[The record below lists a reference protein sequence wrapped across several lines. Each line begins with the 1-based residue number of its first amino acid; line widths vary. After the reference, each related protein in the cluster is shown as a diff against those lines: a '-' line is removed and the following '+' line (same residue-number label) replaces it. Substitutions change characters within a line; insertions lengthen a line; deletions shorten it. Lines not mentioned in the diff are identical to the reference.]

1 MTLFKLSLKN
11 LKKSVRDYAIYFLT
25 LVLGVAIFY
34 VFNAIEDQTVMLE
47 ITATARELINLMLG
61 VLSGV
66 SVFVAFIL
74 GFLIIYASRFLM
86 KRRGREFAIY
96 MTLGMG
102 KGQISRLLLTETL
115 MIGIVSLVV
124 GLVLGVGLSQ
134 IMSALVVNMFQGDMT
149 EYGFVF
155 SPGACVRSC
164 IYFGIMYLIVMMF
177 QTFSVGKCQL
187 IDLLRIRQKAEKVR
201 MKNPS
206 LSVIVFLAAVGMLAY
221 AYYVVTRDP
230 TEITADMIRLPMMLG
245 CAGTFLVFWSVSGF
259 LLQLFMAVKRVY
271 FRGLNCFVLRQ
282 ISSKINT
289 TVWSMTVICLMLFV
303 AVCAMSACL
312 SINNSMNR
320 NLDNLAPVS
329 IQLKAAVNLDESDL
343 AAGYTQEQ
351 IDNSNLTI
359 PQRLEMMDVDIMD
372 DLKDVLTV
380 YTYESPDVTM
390 GASIGEEGMAVLAQ
404 NYRYMSP
411 ETHEDL
417 MKISDYN
424 RVAQMYGKP
433 TYTLAED
440 EYMVIA
446 NMEVVMEIR
455 NEGLASGRTITV
467 SGRTLHPKYAQC
479 QDGIL
484 EMAVNPVNNGIILVP
499 DDLLTQDMATEEY
512 LMANYKA
519 TSREAQIAVEDKLTN
534 VSAEGMANAAKIPE
548 PDGSTRISLAE
559 GSMGFGAMITF
570 IGLYLGII
578 FLISGAAIL
587 ALKEMSDSEDNRE
600 RFQMLRELGAE
611 ESQIGRALFAQIG
624 IFFLCPLVLAVIH
637 SIFGLKFCELL
648 LVTMGDPRLLESVT
662 QAGGIIVAVYGGYFL
677 LTYLCSRRMIRE
689 RR

>member
-1 MTLFKLSLKN
+1 M
-11 LKKSVRDYAIYFLT
+11 
-25 LVLGVAIFY
+25 
-34 VFNAIEDQTVMLE
+34 
-47 ITATARELINLMLG
+47 
-61 VLSGV
+61 
-66 SVFVAFIL
+66 
-74 GFLIIYASRFLM
+74 
-86 KRRGREFAIY
+86 
-96 MTLGMG
+96 
-102 KGQISRLLLTETL
+102 
-115 MIGIVSLVV
+115 
-124 GLVLGVGLSQ
+124 
-134 IMSALVVNMFQGDMT
+134 
-149 EYGFVF
+149 
-155 SPGACVRSC
+155 
-164 IYFGIMYLIVMMF
+164 
-177 QTFSVGKCQL
+177 
-187 IDLLRIRQKAEKVR
+187 
-201 MKNPS
+201 
-206 LSVIVFLAAVGMLAY
+206 
-221 AYYVVTRDP
+221 
-230 TEITADMIRLPMMLG
+230 
-245 CAGTFLVFWSVSGF
+245 
-259 LLQLFMAVKRVY
+259 
-271 FRGLNCFVLRQ
+271 LRQ

-329 IQLKAAVNLDESDL
+329 IQLKATVNLDESDL

-372 DLKDVLTV
+372 DLKEVLTV

-390 GASIGEEGMAVLAQ
+390 GASVGEEGMAVLAQ
-404 NYRYMSP
+404 NYRYMTV
-411 ETHEDL
+411 ETPEDL

-424 RVAQMYGKP
+424 RVAQLYGKP

-446 NMEVVMEIR
+446 NMEVVMETR
-455 NEGLASGRTITV
+455 NEGLAAGRTITV
-467 SGRTLHPKYAQC
+467 SGQTLHPKYPRC

-499 DDLLTQDMATEEY
+499 DDLLTPDMATEEY
-512 LMANYKA
+512 LIANYKA
-519 TSREAQIAVEDKLTN
+519 TTREAQIAVEDKLTN
-534 VSAEGMANAAKIPE
+534 VSEEGMANAAKFPE
-548 PDGSTRISLAE
+548 PEGSTRISLAE

>member
-47 ITATARELINLMLG
+47 ITETARELINLMLSI
-61 VLSGV
+61 LSGV

-115 MIGIVSLVV
+115 MIGVVSLVV

-149 EYGFVF
+149 AYGFVF

-177 QTFSVGKCQL
+177 QTFSVGRCQL
-187 IDLLRIRQKAEKVR
+187 IDLLRFRQKAEKVR

-206 LSVIVFLAAVGMLAY
+206 LCVVVFLAAVGMLAY
-221 AYYVVTRDP
+221 AYYAVTRDP
-230 TEITADMIRLPMMLG
+230 RGITADAIQLPMILG
-245 CAGTFLVFWSVSGF
+245 CVGTFLVFWSVSGF

-372 DLKDVLTV
+372 DLKEVLTV

-390 GASIGEEGMAVLAQ
+390 GASVGEEGMAVLAQ
-404 NYRYMSP
+404 NYRYMTV
-411 ETHEDL
+411 ETPEDL

-424 RVAQMYGKP
+424 RVAQLYGKP
-433 TYTLAED
+433 TYMLAED

-600 RFQMLRELGAE
+600 RYQMLRELGAE